1 MVVLVVGVRA
11 VMRMR
16 VLVNGAVVMLVGVRM
31 FVAMTGIRVV
41 VDVNGSVSVLVRHIL
56 FHIVLHS

>member
-16 VLVNGAVVMLVGVRM
+16 VLVNGAIVMLVGVRM